1 MIKFLQLLMI
11 DRPILSFLF
20 ANLNSSFLVLLIFVF
35 MDCLFAYLGYFFH
48 ARCIGEIFSSVYLI
62 GLNLLYLHVRIFFL
76 IIYTN
81 ILLREKQNNFIYKF
95 ILLLKNSNLFKMKFF
110 IFLIF
115 IEFLFANMFK
125 FWYMFCAFAHC
136 AAIIFPILILGYF
149 LIRKPCE
156 KVIQLL
162 MRTNILKNVYFDF
175 NNNFDKRIQ
184 DIFSILCAI
193 IMVLC
198 FFESMFLNEFI
209 LDISEFILYFI
220 FCSLSLSY
228 LVLFLYWGLRD
239 KCLKNIEIVKQ
250 KQIFEKVSSYINKQ
264 KTVIY
269 RLFDK
274 YQLPIFI
281 LTNVLCSGYIFMY
294 LIAKFYNNEIVDIP
308 NTSLFEENENI
319 IDLLFLNYLYQLIR
333 YILIFKVFDIYSKM
347 ERGLVVDF
355 IKKLKT
361 SSKCRKVTSIVLFVI
376 DTLFILFLSRGTSCN
391 HCFIYWIMSYFFGLM
406 SMYFVMFYYWHLEN
420 KHKDVLSEVEVKED
434 TGVV

>member
-1 MIKFLQLLMI
+1 MIKFLQLLTI

-20 ANLNSSFLVLLIFVF
+20 ANLNSSFLVLLMFVF
-35 MDCLFAYLGYFFH
+35 MDCIFAYLGYFFH

-76 IIYTN
+76 IFYTN
-81 ILLREKQNNFIYKF
+81 ILLRGKQNNFIYKF
-95 ILLLKNSNLFKMKFF
+95 VLLLKKSDIFKVKFCILLFLLEY
-110 IFLIF
+110 I
-115 IEFLFANMFK
+115 FANLCT
-125 FWYMFCAFAHC
+125 FWVVFCAFAHC
-136 AAIIFPILILGYF
+136 AVIIPPILILGYF

-193 IMVLC
+193 VMVLC

-228 LVLFLYWGLRD
+228 FVLFLYWILKD
-239 KCLKNIEIVKQ
+239 KNEEFWEYIKA
-250 KQIFEKVSSYINKQ
+250 KQIYKKVSSFVNKQ
-264 KTVIY
+264 KTVFY
-269 RLFDK
+269 RLIDK
-274 YQLPIFI
+274 YQLPVFI
-281 LTNVLCSGYIFMY
+281 LTNVLCSSYIFMY
-294 LIAKFYNNEIVDIP
+294 LIAKIYNNEIVDIP
-308 NTSLFEENENI
+308 NASLFEENENI

-347 ERGLVVDF
+347 ESGLIVDF

-361 SSKCRKVTSIVLFVI
+361 SLKCRKVTSIVLFAI
-376 DTLFILFLSRGTSCN
+376 DTIFILYLSKGTSSN
-391 HCFIYWIMSYFFGLM
+391 VIEIYWIMSYFFGLM

-420 KHKDVLSEVEVKED
+420 KHKDVFVTK
-434 TGVV
+434 T